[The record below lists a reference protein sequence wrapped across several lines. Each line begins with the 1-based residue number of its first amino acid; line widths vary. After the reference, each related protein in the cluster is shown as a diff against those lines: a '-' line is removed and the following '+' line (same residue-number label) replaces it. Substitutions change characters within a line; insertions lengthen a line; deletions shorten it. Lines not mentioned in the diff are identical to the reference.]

1 MSGIISLYAAIV
13 QTSPGSVPRLSQSPS
28 FDNIPTYFR
37 PEGGWR
43 WLALIVRPP
52 LPLLEVTALVLYTFL
67 RMTSERFH
75 QLFGKQYIKLLSAI
89 AEQAIDQKK
98 VKWNDSV
105 QGDLSKIRLMIGEWM
120 EKGRITGA
128 EGRIPT

>member
-1 MSGIISLYAAIV
+1 MSGIVSLYAAIV
-13 QTSPGSVPRLSQSPS
+13 QTSPKSVPQLTPS
-28 FDNIPTYFR
+28 SSIASIPPYFR

-67 RMTSERFH
+67 RMVSERFH
-75 QLFGKQYIKLLSAI
+75 TLFGKQYIKLLRTI

-105 QGDLSKIRLMIGEWM
+105 QGDISKSRLMIGEWM
-120 EKGRITGA
+120 EKGQIQGA